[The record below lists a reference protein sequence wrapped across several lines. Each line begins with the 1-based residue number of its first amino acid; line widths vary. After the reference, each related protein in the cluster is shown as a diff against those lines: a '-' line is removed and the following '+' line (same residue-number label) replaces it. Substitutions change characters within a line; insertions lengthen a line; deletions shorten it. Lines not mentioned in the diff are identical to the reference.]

1 MKEEEEEF
9 SLLIQSTFPSLR
21 DLKNLTS
28 AQKKKFF
35 SVCQNR
41 FNKILK

>member
-9 SLLIQSTFPSLR
+9 SLIQSTSPSLR